1 MSDRRSLLLSA
12 LLLAPM
18 ALAESPVVLELA
30 PQGAASA
37 SGVRSGDELLAWSP
51 DGATAFERNDIADV
65 WGALV
70 LLSQRSGHAPVILHV
85 RRAGVAQ
92 EIELSAAHWGFEPAP
107 ARDTID
113 SAWSAMRASESSYR
127 ARDFEASRAQLA
139 TALAASRDPRIA
151 TVMWERRVAM
161 ALDRFDPA
169 TATDAAAN
177 IPEASPAEN
186 GTARA
191 LRRRLLLGDAALL
204 RRDLARARSEFE
216 AALELAAQTSSHA
229 ALAVDVRRGLTA
241 TALERR
247 DLKEAEIQVNAGLAQ
262 CTGDCVGS
270 RAQAELTRALGSV
283 RSLSGDDAS
292 ARAAW
297 EQSLDIATRV
307 APDSVLQ
314 ARMLSSV
321 GLAEWREGRLAEA
334 ETYIQRALAI
344 ATRDAPGSLLEAGM
358 LNNIG
363 IINHLR
369 FDYASARRAYERAA
383 EIFAS
388 VAPTSPETARALTNV
403 ALAAGLGGD
412 AEGALRTLERV
423 LVIQQGNGTGPS
435 DIAYTYHAM
444 GLNQERLEQLDAAA
458 GSYRKAI
465 ELRERAGIGGMAL
478 ANSQQS
484 LAAVLRE
491 QGQYNEAAERHQKAL
506 HVYDR
511 VAPSGYERAEALYG
525 LGIIARERN
534 RLEAAAD
541 YLGRAV
547 EVIELQ
553 EQLIGGRQDVR
564 ASYAARFAHF
574 YKDYLDVLMRLEREP
589 AAFETLERY
598 RARLFRA
605 MLSERN
611 VLLERRLSPQL
622 RAEQLRLDGEVER
635 TSETLRRIGDPLAQ
649 QAEVDRLLGKL
660 GTLQDERSA
669 FITRV
674 RAAAPALAAV
684 RYPAPFSLEQA
695 DIAQPQDTVIVS
707 FAVTAGQLHAFLL
720 EPPNPRA
727 AGAAARLS
735 SVTLPL
741 TELRVRELVE
751 AWRVLLASPHAT
763 PESSVALNRRGQEL
777 YEALLAPLGERLTRY
792 RRWLVMPDGPLHL
805 VPLNALVTRI
815 DTDGTPHYVIEEHAI
830 AIALSLSL
838 LTQESAPAARTPGV
852 ELVAF
857 GDPLMAEGAAAS
869 LAATP
874 AVLMR
879 SSGAG
884 PLPWSREEV
893 AALGGLFGSGAR
905 VYLGGQ
911 VTERRVLE
919 ELPGARRIHFATHA
933 VADAGSPLDS
943 YLVLAPSAA
952 GGAETEGRLRAEEIF
967 EHLELDADLVALSAC
982 ASAIG
987 TESAGEGL
995 LGLTRAF
1002 HFAGAREVLSS
1013 LWPVADRSTSD
1024 LMIEFYRHLRAGLPA
1039 DEALRRAQLAIIA
1052 QARDGSG
1059 LARWLDRVRGRDTDS
1074 QRALPFHWAGFQVSE
1089 SRRASP
1095 PVPSAM
1101 SAHSKSRSR

>member
-1 MSDRRSLLLSA
+1 VSDRRSLLLSA

-37 SGVRSGDELLAWSP
+37 SGLRSGDELLAWSAP
-51 DGATAFERNDIADV
+51 AGATASERNDIADV
-65 WGALV
+65 WDALA

-107 ARDTID
+107 ARDTSD
-113 SAWSAMRASESSYR
+113 PAWSAMRASESSYR

-139 TALAASRDPRIA
+139 TALAASRDPRVA
-151 TVMWERRVAM
+151 TVMWERRVAL

-169 TATDAAAN
+169 TATDAAAK
-177 IPEASPAEN
+177 IPDARPADAD
-186 GTARA
+186 TARA

-216 AALELAAQTSSHA
+216 AALELAAQTAPHA

-247 DLKEAEIQVNAGLAQ
+247 DLKEAGIQVNAGLAQ
-262 CTGDCVGS
+262 CTGDCIGS
-270 RAQAELTRALGSV
+270 RAQAELMRALGSV
-283 RSLSGDDAS
+283 RSLSGDDAG

-297 EQSLDIATRV
+297 EQSLEIATRI

-369 FDYASARRAYERAA
+369 FDYASTRRAYERAA

-412 AEGALRTLERV
+412 AQGALRTLERV
-423 LVIQQGNGTGPS
+423 LAIQQGNGTGPS

-444 GLNQERLEQLDAAA
+444 GLNQERLERLDAAA

-465 ELRERAGIGGMAL
+465 ELREGQGIGGMAL
-478 ANSQQS
+478 ANSQQG

-491 QGQYNEAAERHQKAL
+491 QGRYDEAAERHQNAL

-534 RLEAAAD
+534 KLEAAAD

-574 YKDYLDVLMRLEREP
+574 YKDYLDVLMRLGREP

-622 RAEQLRLDGEVER
+622 RAERLRLDGEVER
-635 TSETLRRIGDPLAQ
+635 TSEALRRIGDPLAQ
-649 QAEVDRLLGKL
+649 QSEVDRLLAKL

-684 RYPAPFSLEQA
+684 RYPAPFRIEQA

-707 FAVTAGQLHAFLL
+707 FAVTAEHLYAFLL
-720 EPPNPRA
+720 EPPPPA
-727 AGAAARLS
+727 AGAATRLS

-741 TELRVRELVE
+741 SEHRVRELLE

-777 YEALLAPLGERLTRY
+777 YDALLAPLGERLTRY
-792 RRWLVMPDGPLHL
+792 RRWLVVPDGPLHL

-815 DTDGTPHYVIEEHAI
+815 DTDGMPHYVIEDHSI

-838 LTQESAPAARTPGV
+838 LTAESAPAARTAGV

-857 GDPLMAEGAAAS
+857 GDPLMAEGASAS

-893 AALGGLFGSGAR
+893 AALGGLFGADAR

-943 YLVLAPSAA
+943 YLVLAPPAA
-952 GGAETEGRLRAEEIF
+952 GSAETEGRLRAEEIF

-1013 LWPVADRSTSD
+1013 LWPVADRSTSE
-1024 LMIEFYRHLRAGLPA
+1024 LMIEFYRHLRTGLPA

-1059 LARWLDRVRGRDTDS
+1059 IARWLDRVRGRDTDS

-1089 SRRASP
+1089 SRRAP
-1095 PVPSAM
+1095 AAVTNAM
-1101 SAHSKSRSR
+1101 AAQ